1 MFDHMFDSGQSES
14 HPRRINRRIQIVY
27 LLIFGNYYGSLFI
40 HSKIESLTL
49 FHSQIMYRFKISTAI
64 TVINKY

>member
-14 HPRRINRRIQIVY
+14 HPRQEDKSIDILYV
-27 LLIFGNYYGSLFI
+27 LIFVNYYGSLFI